1 MAPEPS
7 FMRRVRAAS
16 GGGKHDLL
24 ETFRLFCTM
33 AACALALGTR
43 EEEYLE
49 AIRGWELSEL
59 EELRAAF
66 HFLVGEM
73 EERPGA
79 AGDLLGPAY
88 ETLTSPADR
97 NERGAFY
104 TSPDVSEL
112 TARLLIGDGPT
123 GPFIPDDWPND
134 RPAEVL
140 DPSCGSGG
148 MVLALVGEMET
159 RGMPPA
165 RVRVEAWDLSKTAC
179 DMAYV
184 NLTLHGVPATVVWGD
199 TLSQEIFR
207 AWRTPFWGTARGA
220 EPGAEG
226 AGLHARTDERQAS

>member
-1 MAPEPS
+1 
-7 FMRRVRAAS
+7 MRRVRAVGD
-16 GGGKHDLL
+16 GGEHGTL

-49 AIRGWELSEL
+49 AIRGRELLEL

-66 HFLVGEM
+66 HLLVGEM

-97 NERGAFY
+97 NGRGEFY
-104 TSPDVSEL
+104 TPPDVSEL

-123 GPFIPDDWPND
+123 GIALDDWPND

-140 DPSCGSGG
+140 ELTCGSGG
-148 MVLALVGEMET
+148 LVLALVGEMAA

-165 RVRVEAWDLSKTAC
+165 RVRVEAWDLAKTVC

-184 NLTLHGVPATVVWGD
+184 NLTLYGVPARIVWGN
-199 TLSQEIFR
+199 TLSQEVIR
-207 AWRTPFWGTARGA
+207 VWHTPFWGTALGSA
-220 EPGAEG
+220 D
-226 AGLHARTDERQAS
+226 AGMRDGRMASGQTDKKTDEREAS